1 MLLDINS
8 SSIYYLI
15 TINYIVIPKLILN
28 VSSQIFNKING
39 IRQFRLNK
47 VPTGNVTQTADMDIL
62 ARFPRASFPLDV
74 GNLFR
79 LVTKMRKIRVRKIK
93 NNKVL

>member
-1 MLLDINS
+1 MLQDINS

-15 TINYIVIPKLILN
+15 TINCIIIPNLILN

-47 VPTGNVTQTADMDIL
+47 VPTGNVTKTPDMDIL
-62 ARFPRASFPLDV
+62 ERSPRASFPLDV

-79 LVTKMRKIRVRKIK
+79 LVTKMRKIRVRKK
-93 NNKVL
+93 KKE